1 MSRDNFSENLGDLL
15 EKEKQ
20 EVAFFVELQKKKKK
34 KKTYGLS
41 VPTYTDAPDFTMI
54 LAKK

>member
-20 EVAFFVELQKKKKK
+20 EVALFVELQKKKKK
-34 KKTYGLS
+34 KNLWAIS
-41 VPTYTDAPDFTMI
+41 TDVHGCT
-54 LAKK
+54 